1 MLIKTRGILFKALK
15 YSETS
20 LILDVYTEEK
30 GLQKY
35 IISGVRSKGAKMKM
49 GILQPTSL
57 LDLVAYYRENKPIN
71 RIKEVKA
78 AYIYQHLPFDV
89 LKGTIGLFMVE
100 LAQKTIKEEEA
111 NPRLFNF
118 LFQQFQQLDQLT
130 TTPSN
135 FHLFYLIQLTEYLGF
150 APTASW
156 STATPFFDLREG
168 RFVAE
173 EPLHQ
178 YATNKVI
185 SEQIGLLLNRQAPV
199 LTRKERQA
207 LLEILI
213 DFYRIHVENFTGLN
227 THAVLKE
234 VLEG

>member
-71 RIKEVKA
+71 RIKEIKA

-100 LAQKTIKEEEA
+100 LAQKTIKEEETNYA
-111 NPRLFNF
+111 LFSF
-118 LFQQFQQLDQLT
+118 LFQQFQALDQLAT
-130 TTPSN
+130 IPSN
-135 FHLFYLIQLTEYLGF
+135 FHLFYLLQLTTYLGF
-150 APTASW
+150 APTANW
-156 STATPFFDLREG
+156 SATRPFFDMKEG
-168 RFVAE
+168 RFVEE

-178 YATNKVI
+178 YAPNRVI
-185 SEQIGLLLNRQAPV
+185 SEQIGLLLNGQVPV
-199 LTRKERQA
+199 LTRKQRQT
-207 LLEILI
+207 LLEVLI
-213 DFYRIHVENFTGLN
+213 DFYRLHVENFTGLN